1 MKGYNMNK
9 STMTEASTNWDVYI
23 KECMEVAASSITPYK
38 IVPYKKYNG
47 IKEAVIEKQN
57 NFKNALTKEI
67 EKRGFNTNKIEI
79 ITIG

>member
-38 IVPYKKYNG
+38 IIPYAKYKG
-47 IKEAVIEKQN
+47 IKQAVIEKQS
-57 NFKNALTKEI
+57 KTA
-67 EKRGFNTNKIEI
+67 
-79 ITIG
+79 